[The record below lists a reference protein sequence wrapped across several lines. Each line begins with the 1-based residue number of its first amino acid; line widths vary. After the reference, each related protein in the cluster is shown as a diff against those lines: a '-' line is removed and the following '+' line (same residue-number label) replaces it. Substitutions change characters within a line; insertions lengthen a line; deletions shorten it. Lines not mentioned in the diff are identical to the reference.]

1 MPINTLISDNGIQL
15 TSAQKRAAKYI
26 MDHYDESIF
35 LTASKLAK
43 KAGVSEATIVR
54 LAQVLGFEGY
64 PKLQQ
69 MLRKNLQN
77 RLTTVTRLEQ
87 TVKNIR
93 TDGDILTRI
102 MQEDIRNL
110 SETLRD
116 ISPEIF
122 QKAVTDMKNARRIYV
137 VGLRGAHAPALVLAL
152 YLRFLQKQASAVIPG
167 YGDVWNT
174 LHGMNSDDLVI
185 GISFP
190 RYTRLTIE
198 ILEYSKGN
206 GARVGAITDSALSP
220 LARNANW
227 VLPVHSRIDSF
238 IESFTATMSLV
249 NALLTE
255 LSVQNPEETKKALE
269 ERELLWQKK
278 EIYVL
283 PFANYKKDRTKITS
297 PKAASDCSGSL
308 SPEDK

>member
-1 MPINTLISDNGIQL
+1 MPINAILAENRIQL
-15 TSAQKRAAKYI
+15 TEAQKRAVQYI
-26 MDHYDESIF
+26 MDHYEESIF
-35 LTASKLAK
+35 LTASKLAR

-54 LAQVLGFEGY
+54 LAQVLGFDGY

-69 MLRKNLQN
+69 MLRTKLQD

-87 TVKNIR
+87 TVR
-93 TDGDILTRI
+93 SVRMDGDILTKI

-116 ISPEIF
+116 ISLETF
-122 QKAVTDMKNARRIYV
+122 HQAVTDMKNAKRIFV

-152 YLRFLQKQASAVIPG
+152 YLRFLGKPASPVIPG

-174 LHGMNSDDLVI
+174 LHGMCADDLTI

-190 RYTRLTIE
+190 RYTKLTIDV
-198 ILEYSKGN
+198 LEYAKEN
-206 GARVGAITDSALSP
+206 GARVGAITDSLVSP
-220 LARNANW
+220 LARNADG
-227 VLPVHSRIDSF
+227 VLPVHSRLDSF
-238 IESFTATMSLV
+238 IESFTAAMSLV

-255 LSVQNPEETKKALE
+255 LSIQNPEETMKALK
-269 ERELLWQKK
+269 EREFLWQKK

-283 PFANYKKDRTKITS
+283 PYADYKNGRKKRK
-297 PKAASDCSGSL
+297 PFH
-308 SPEDK
+308 

>member
-1 MPINTLISDNGIQL
+1 MPINTLISDKRIGL
-15 TSAQKRAAKYI
+15 TGAQKRAAQYI
-26 MDHYDESIF
+26 MDHYEESIF

-54 LAQVLGFEGY
+54 LAQVLGFDGY

-69 MLRKNLQN
+69 MLRKNFQN

-93 TDGDILTRI
+93 TDGDILTKI

-116 ISPEIF
+116 ISLETF
-122 QKAVTDMKNARRIYV
+122 HKAVTDMKNARRIFV

-152 YLRFLQKQASAVIPG
+152 YLRFLQKQASPVIPG

-174 LHGMNSDDLVI
+174 LHGMSSDDLVI

-198 ILEYSKGN
+198 ILEYAKGN
-206 GARVGAITDSALSP
+206 GARVGAITDSVLSP
-220 LARNANW
+220 LARNADW
-227 VLPVHSRIDSF
+227 VLPVHSRLDSF
-238 IESFTATMSLV
+238 IESFTAAMSLV

-255 LSVQNPEETKKALE
+255 LSVQNPEETMKALK
-269 ERELLWQKK
+269 ERESLWQEK

-283 PFANYKKDRTKITS
+283 PYADYKKGRKKTF
-297 PKAASDCSGSL
+297 PL
-308 SPEDK
+308 

>member
-1 MPINTLISDNGIQL
+1 MPINTLISDKRIRL
-15 TSAQKRAAKYI
+15 TGAQKRAAQYI
-26 MDHYDESIF
+26 MDHYEESIF

-54 LAQVLGFEGY
+54 LAQVLGFDGY
-64 PKLQQ
+64 PKMQQ

-102 MQEDIRNL
+102 IQEDIRNL

-116 ISPEIF
+116 ISLETF
-122 QKAVTDMKNARRIYV
+122 HKAVTDMKNARRIFV

-152 YLRFLQKQASAVIPG
+152 YLRFLQKQASPVIPG

-174 LHGMNSDDLVI
+174 LHGMSSDDLVI

-198 ILEYSKGN
+198 ILEYAKGN
-206 GARVGAITDSALSP
+206 GARVGAITDSVISP
-220 LARNANW
+220 LARNADW
-227 VLPVHSRIDSF
+227 VLPVHSRLDSF
-238 IESFTATMSLV
+238 IESFTAAMSLV

-255 LSVQNPEETKKALE
+255 LSVQNPEETKKALK

-283 PFANYKKDRTKITS
+283 PFADYKKGRKKIPS
-297 PKAASDCSGSL
+297 P
-308 SPEDK
+308 

>member
-1 MPINTLISDNGIQL
+1 MPINTLLSDNRIQL
-15 TSAQKRAAKYI
+15 TEAQKRAAKYI

-54 LAQVLGFEGY
+54 LAQVLGFDGY

-69 MLRKNLQN
+69 MLRQNIRN
-77 RLTTVTRLEQ
+77 RLTTVNRLEQ

-116 ISPEIF
+116 ISLETF
-122 QKAVTDMKNARRIYV
+122 HKAVTDMKNARRIYV

-167 YGDVWNT
+167 YGDIWNT

-185 GISFP
+185 GISLP
-190 RYTRLTIE
+190 RYTRMTIE
-198 ILEYSKGN
+198 ILEYAKEN
-206 GARVGAITDSALSP
+206 GARVGAITDSVLSP
-220 LARNANW
+220 LACNADW
-227 VLPVHSRIDSF
+227 VLPVHSRLDSF
-238 IESFTATMSLV
+238 IESFTAAMSLV

-255 LSVQNPEETKKALE
+255 LSVQNPEETKKALK

-283 PFANYKKDRTKITS
+283 PFADYKKNRTKITS
-297 PKAASDCSGSL
+297 PKEASDGSGSL
-308 SPEDK
+308 FPEDK

>member
-1 MPINTLISDNGIQL
+1 MPINTLLSDNRIQL
-15 TSAQKRAAKYI
+15 TGAQKRAAQYI
-26 MDHYDESIF
+26 MEHYEESIF

-54 LAQVLGFEGY
+54 LAQVLGFDGY

-69 MLRKNLQN
+69 MLRKNFQN

-116 ISPEIF
+116 ISLETF
-122 QKAVTDMKNARRIYV
+122 HKAVTDMKNARHIFV

-152 YLRFLQKQASAVIPG
+152 YLRFLQKQATPVIPG

-174 LHGMNSDDLVI
+174 LHGMSSDDLVI

-198 ILEYSKGN
+198 ILEYAKGN
-206 GARVGAITDSALSP
+206 GARVGAITDSVLSP
-220 LARNANW
+220 LARNADW
-227 VLPVHSRIDSF
+227 VLPVHSRLDSF
-238 IESFTATMSLV
+238 IESFTAAMSLV

-255 LSVQNPEETKKALE
+255 LSVQNPEETMKALK
-269 ERELLWQKK
+269 ERESLWQKK

-283 PFANYKKDRTKITS
+283 PYADYKKGRKKIT
-297 PKAASDCSGSL
+297 P
-308 SPEDK
+308 P